1 MKKKLKWKIRWD
13 ELDRVRRTVY
23 YDDCFRKNIFR

>member
-1 MKKKLKWKIRWD
+1 MEKKLKWKIRWD
-13 ELDRVRRTVY
+13 ELDRVCRTVY